1 MVGTTGATGGEGAIS
16 AVREGMR
23 VVDAEGED
31 VGTVAEVRM
40 SDPGSVTAQG
50 QGGSGERGL
59 VGAVVDVV
67 TGADELPQHEQER
80 LARLGFVRIDARG
93 LFAGDRYA
101 AGDQIAGVT
110 GESVQLTVSGSML
123 VG

>member
-1 MVGTTGATGGEGAIS
+1 MVQPTGAGSGAGAIS

-23 VVDAEGED
+23 VVDAQGED

-50 QGGSGERGL
+50 QGGGGDGGL
-59 VGAVVDVV
+59 VGAVVDAVA
-67 TGADELPQHEQER
+67 GGDGLPQQEQER
-80 LARLGFVRIDARG
+80 LARLGYVRIDARG
-93 LFAGDRYA
+93 IFAGDRYA
-101 AGDQIAGVT
+101 AGDEVAGVT
-110 GESVQLTVSGSML
+110 GESVQLSVPKDRL

>member
-1 MVGTTGATGGEGAIS
+1 MVGTTGGPGTPGPIS

-23 VVDAEGED
+23 VVDSSGED

-40 SDPGSVTAQG
+40 SDPGSVTSQG
-50 QGGSGERGL
+50 QATDADGLLSSIADAIAGGDS
-59 VGAVVDVV
+59 
-67 TGADELPQHEQER
+67 LPEHESER
-80 LARLGFVRIDARG
+80 LTRLGYVRIDVRG

-101 AGDQIAGVT
+101 AGDEIAGVT
-110 GESVQLTVSGSML
+110 GESVQLSVERDRL